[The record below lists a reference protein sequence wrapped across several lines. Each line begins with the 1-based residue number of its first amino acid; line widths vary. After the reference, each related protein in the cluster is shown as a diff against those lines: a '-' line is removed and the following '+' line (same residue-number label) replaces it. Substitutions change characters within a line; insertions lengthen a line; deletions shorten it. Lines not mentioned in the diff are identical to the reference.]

1 MDLLALPGADEE
13 AVPPLPPVA
22 TSQTGDVWLLGQHRV
37 ICGDATS
44 AETVEQITT
53 AAGKKDGMGSLVCRR
68 RPVSHTLRVGQRFW
82 LTAT

>member
-37 ICGDATS
+37 MCGDATS
-44 AETVEQITT
+44 AETVERLLGGRQPSVMVTDPPYGIELDSEWRDR
-53 AAGKKDGMGSLVCRR
+53 AGRACS
-68 RPVSHTLRVGQRFW
+68 T
-82 LTAT
+82 